1 MISLNLQGRKPIYE
15 QLVEEIS
22 RMCLLG
28 VIAPGE
34 QLPSVRTLAGE
45 LGINPNTVQKA
56 YRQLEQ
62 DGITYTVSGKGC
74 FAADPERLRTAG
86 QEDAKSRLGRAA
98 RSCASLGVKHADAL
112 EIVNQAYDKGE

>member
-34 QLPSVRTLAGE
+34 QLPSVRALAGE

-62 DGITYTVSGKGC
+62 NGITYTVSGKGC
-74 FAADPERLRTAG
+74 FAADPERLRTAR
-86 QEDAKSRLGRAA
+86 QEDAKGRLNRSA
-98 RSCASLGVKHADAL
+98 RSCASLGVEHKDAL
-112 EIVNQAYDKGE
+112 EIVNNAYERGE